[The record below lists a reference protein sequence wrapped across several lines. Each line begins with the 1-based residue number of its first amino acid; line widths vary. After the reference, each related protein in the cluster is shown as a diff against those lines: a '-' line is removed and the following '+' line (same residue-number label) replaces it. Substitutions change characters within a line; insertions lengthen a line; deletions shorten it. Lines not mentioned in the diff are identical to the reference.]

1 MIKLWHKITKGMYD
15 WCMKLVATPYAL
27 TALIIIAF
35 VESSFF
41 PIPPDLLLIPLV
53 LSRRTEAFKIA
64 LYTTLASV
72 AGGWFGYSI
81 GWFLYDSVGVRVLD
95 FYHYRAQFEEFCQ
108 AYNEWGAWIVFG
120 AGLTPFPY
128 KIVTIASGVSHL
140 DLTIFSIASILSRGG
155 RFFFVA
161 WLLYKYGE
169 PMKAYIEK
177 NLGWLSVVCLALLFG
192 GFLAIKLF

>member
-1 MIKLWHKITKGMYD
+1 MKKLWNKITKKMYD
-15 WCMKLVATPYAL
+15 WCMNLVATPYAL
-27 TALIIIAF
+27 TALIIISF

-41 PIPPDLLLIPLV
+41 PIPPDLLLIPLI
-53 LSRRTEAFKIA
+53 LARRTEAFKIA

-72 AGGWFGYSI
+72 AGGWFGYGI

-95 FYHYRAQFEEFCQ
+95 FYHYRAQFEEFCRS
-108 AYNEWGAWIVFG
+108 YNEWGAWIVFG

-140 DLTIFSIASILSRGG
+140 DFWVFTIASIISRGA

-161 WLLYKYGE
+161 WLLYKYGT

-177 NLGWLSVVCLALLFG
+177 NLGWLSVLCLALLFG
-192 GFLAIKLF
+192 GFMLIKLF

>member
-1 MIKLWHKITKGMYD
+1 MKKLWNKMMKSIYD
-15 WCMKLVATPYAL
+15 WCMGLVSGPYAL
-27 TALIIIAF
+27 AALIIISF

-53 LSRRTEAFKIA
+53 LARRTEAFKIA

-72 AGGWFGYSI
+72 VGGWFGYGI
-81 GWFLYDSVGVRVLD
+81 GWFLYDSVGVKVLD
-95 FYHYRAQFEEFCQ
+95 FYHYRAQFEQFCGY
-108 AYNEWGAWIVFG
+108 YNEWGSWIVFG

-128 KIVTIASGVSHL
+128 KIVTIASGVTHL
-140 DLTIFSIASILSRGG
+140 DFIVFTVASVLSRGM
-155 RFFFVA
+155 RFFLVA

-177 NLGWLSVVCLALLFG
+177 NLGWLSIVFLLLLFG
-192 GFLAIKLF
+192 GFMALKFV